1 MRNDAKIYV
10 TDTAISKAKV
20 ANNASA
26 QARVHPVLKSNVV
39 KKTAKGSSLAVSTL
53 LLAACG
59 EDDDASAQSGGASL
73 IISRADGVYSA
84 TSVDGFVLPSAA
96 VATLSVADA
105 ANNAYSILLDAD
117 GAGILEFKFTDAN
130 DVVTLQA
137 GSTIDDFGTLKV
149 TSGTLDATLSSITGV
164 TRVEVAS
171 GVKLT
176 LVQVREIPV
185 LVSNDV
191 TGRIEIVVN
200 SIAEATELAT
210 LVQNQTIQFFGAAGN
225 ITVTAAAGASVTTDQ
240 ITAQMSIV
248 TSNVRPASEAP
259 AASSGETDTGAGVA
273 AGARPATDTG
283 DAGSGAASGG
293 GTGVTD
299 GGGTAD
305 PGFRLIAQSSQ
316 VFKLA
321 EGYGDVA
328 MTMQDGVLRFT
339 TAALNTVTAV
349 NTDVSGI
356 QVDGLTLT
364 ASADV
369 LSSMAVTGAGH
380 LIMTGLAEDTVVT
393 GLGVTGV
400 TTLAGVA
407 SADQITQIAT
417 SNANGTI
424 VGTGLTAINGTAA
437 NVVQALAAFITA
449 PAAFTAELRD
459 ADGVAVTVTDLSA
472 IGAATTGTVTVENA
486 VVITG
491 SQSQVT
497 AALVTDGTKVTA
509 PAATIAVTGTTTA
522 HGLNAVAA
530 ATSGV
535 VTATITGTAA
545 ALNAADGGLTTLA
558 TDAITITVD
567 AGIAAATD
575 LTGLAAKTRIA
586 VDANEVTAISGTGT
600 ELVAV
605 IAANIA
611 SESTLAIDGNYTV
624 TLTTGG
630 AAATLAQLI
639 AINNVTSGTIT
650 LGANTTA
657 GALSGSASDLK
668 AALAGFV
675 ANTLSGDLDI
685 TGDAISIADFTL
697 IGPATSGVVTYT
709 LEADQQALGAQ
720 DLADVAGLV
729 AIVAGSANFATTD
742 VTVSLSGTT
751 TTVAQITALV
761 ATGLTLGNL
770 TYTLDAGQQ
779 ALGAQDLADVAGLV
793 AIVAGSANFATTDVT
808 VSLSGTTTT
817 VAQITAL
824 VATGLTLGNLSY
836 TLDAG
841 NIEQSVNGT
850 FTGGAASYVVT
861 AGAGNDTITG
871 GSGTNI
877 ILAGAGNDTIT
888 SGTGD
893 DIIIGGAGNDTIT
906 AGAGN
911 DTIMGGAD
919 DDTITAGAGND
930 IITSGGGA
938 DTVTPGTGLDTIVYT
953 DVANEARD
961 IITNFTTIADGAA
974 FGAGTD
980 ALQFSGADLASV
992 AGFVAYSA
1000 GGVSLDI
1007 DGDAAGS
1014 VLVAFVSGAG
1024 TQSATAAQAAFL
1036 FNETT
1041 GDLSFD
1047 ADGTGDGAAIVIAT
1061 LTGVTDLATADF
1073 TFIA

>member
-1 MRNDAKIYV
+1 MRNDAKIFV

-26 QARVHPVLKSNVV
+26 QARVHAVLKSNVV

-59 EDDDASAQSGGASL
+59 EDDDESAQSGGASL

-149 TSGTLDATLSSITGV
+149 TSGTLDATLASITGV

-225 ITVTAAAGASVTTDQ
+225 ITVTAAEGASVTPDQ

-248 TSNVRPASEAP
+248 TSNVRPAS
-259 AASSGETDTGAGVA
+259 ETDTGAGVA

-328 MTMQDGVLRFT
+328 VTMQDGVLRFT
-339 TAALNTVTAV
+339 TAASNSVTAV

-407 SADQITQIAT
+407 CADQISQIAAG
-417 SNANGTI
+417 NANGTI

-437 NVVQALAAFITA
+437 IW
-449 PAAFTAELRD
+449 E
-459 ADGVAVTVTDLSA
+459 
-472 IGAATTGTVTVENA
+472 I
-486 VVITG
+486 
-491 SQSQVT
+491 
-497 AALVTDGTKVTA
+497 
-509 PAATIAVTGTTTA
+509 
-522 HGLNAVAA
+522 
-530 ATSGV
+530 
-535 VTATITGTAA
+535 
-545 ALNAADGGLTTLA
+545 
-558 TDAITITVD
+558 
-567 AGIAAATD
+567 
-575 LTGLAAKTRIA
+575 
-586 VDANEVTAISGTGT
+586 
-600 ELVAV
+600 
-605 IAANIA
+605 
-611 SESTLAIDGNYTV
+611 
-624 TLTTGG
+624 
-630 AAATLAQLI
+630 
-639 AINNVTSGTIT
+639 
-650 LGANTTA
+650 
-657 GALSGSASDLK
+657 
-668 AALAGFV
+668 
-675 ANTLSGDLDI
+675 
-685 TGDAISIADFTL
+685 
-697 IGPATSGVVTYT
+697 
-709 LEADQQALGAQ
+709 
-720 DLADVAGLV
+720 
-729 AIVAGSANFATTD
+729 
-742 VTVSLSGTT
+742 
-751 TTVAQITALV
+751 
-761 ATGLTLGNL
+761 
-770 TYTLDAGQQ
+770 
-779 ALGAQDLADVAGLV
+779 
-793 AIVAGSANFATTDVT
+793 
-808 VSLSGTTTT
+808 
-817 VAQITAL
+817 
-824 VATGLTLGNLSY
+824 
-836 TLDAG
+836 
-841 NIEQSVNGT
+841 
-850 FTGGAASYVVT
+850 
-861 AGAGNDTITG
+861 
-871 GSGTNI
+871 
-877 ILAGAGNDTIT
+877 
-888 SGTGD
+888 
-893 DIIIGGAGNDTIT
+893 
-906 AGAGN
+906 
-911 DTIMGGAD
+911 
-919 DDTITAGAGND
+919 
-930 IITSGGGA
+930 
-938 DTVTPGTGLDTIVYT
+938 
-953 DVANEARD
+953 
-961 IITNFTTIADGAA
+961 
-974 FGAGTD
+974 
-980 ALQFSGADLASV
+980 
-992 AGFVAYSA
+992 
-1000 GGVSLDI
+1000 
-1007 DGDAAGS
+1007 
-1014 VLVAFVSGAG
+1014 
-1024 TQSATAAQAAFL
+1024 
-1036 FNETT
+1036 
-1041 GDLSFD
+1041 
-1047 ADGTGDGAAIVIAT
+1047 
-1061 LTGVTDLATADF
+1061 
-1073 TFIA
+1073 

>member
-1 MRNDAKIYV
+1 M
-10 TDTAISKAKV
+10 
-20 ANNASA
+20 
-26 QARVHPVLKSNVV
+26 
-39 KKTAKGSSLAVSTL
+39 
-53 LLAACG
+53 
-59 EDDDASAQSGGASL
+59 
-73 IISRADGVYSA
+73 
-84 TSVDGFVLPSAA
+84 
-96 VATLSVADA
+96 ADA

-149 TSGTLDATLSSITGV
+149 TSGTLDATLASITGV

-339 TAALNTVTAV
+339 TAASNSVTAV

-407 SADQITQIAT
+407 CADQIAQIAAG
-417 SNANGTI
+417 NANGTI
-424 VGTGLTAINGTAA
+424 VGTDLTAINGTAA
-437 NVVQALAAFITA
+437 NVVQALAAFNTA

-472 IGAATTGTVTVENA
+472 IGAATTGTVTVANA

-491 SQSQVT
+491 SESQVT

-509 PAATIAVTGTTTA
+509 QAATIAVTGTTTA
-522 HGLNAVAA
+522 HGLNAIAA

-545 ALNAADGGLTTLA
+545 ALNAADGGLTTLV
-558 TDAITITVD
+558 TDAITITLD
-567 AGIAAATD
+567 AGVAAATD

-586 VDANEVTAISGTGT
+586 VDANEVTAISGTGA

-611 SESTLAIDGNYTV
+611 SESTLAINGNYTV
-624 TLTTGG
+624 TLTAGG

-639 AINNVTSGTIT
+639 AINNATSGMIT

-657 GALSGSASDLK
+657 GALSGSASDLT
-668 AALAGFV
+668 AALAGFA

-709 LEADQQALGAQ
+709 LADGQQALGAQ
-720 DLADVAGLV
+720 NLADVAGFV
-729 AIVAGSANFATTD
+729 AIVAGSANFGSTD
-742 VTVSLSGTT
+742 VTVSLSDTAMT
-751 TTVAQITALV
+751 IAQITALV
-761 ATGLTLGNL
+761 GTGLTLGNL
-770 TYTLDAGQQ
+770 SYTLADGQQ

-793 AIVAGSANFATTDVT
+793 AIVAGSANFGSTDVT
-808 VSLSGTTTT
+808 VSLSGTATTI
-817 VAQITAL
+817 AQITAL
-824 VATGLTLGNLSY
+824 VGTGLTLGNLSY
-836 TLDAG
+836 TLAAG
-841 NIEQSVNGT
+841 NVEQSVNGT
-850 FTGGAASYVVT
+850 FTGGAASYIVT
-861 AGAGNDTITG
+861 ADAGNDTITG

-893 DIIIGGAGNDTIT
+893 DIIMGGAGNDTIT

-930 IITSGGGA
+930 IITSGSGA

-980 ALQFSGADLASV
+980 KLQFSAADLASV

-1014 VLVAFVSGAG
+1014 VLVAFVSGTGA
-1024 TQSATAAQAAFL
+1024 QSATAAQAAFL
-1036 FNETT
+1036 FNQTT

-1061 LTGVTDLATADF
+1061 LTGVVDLATADF

>member
-1 MRNDAKIYV
+1 
-10 TDTAISKAKV
+10 
-20 ANNASA
+20 
-26 QARVHPVLKSNVV
+26 
-39 KKTAKGSSLAVSTL
+39 
-53 LLAACG
+53 
-59 EDDDASAQSGGASL
+59 
-73 IISRADGVYSA
+73 
-84 TSVDGFVLPSAA
+84 VDGFVLPSAA

-149 TSGTLDATLSSITGV
+149 TSGTLDATLASITGV
-164 TRVEVAS
+164 TRVEVTS

-339 TAALNTVTAV
+339 TAASNSVTAV

-400 TTLAGVA
+400 TTLTGVA
-407 SADQITQIAT
+407 CADQIAQIAAG
-417 SNANGTI
+417 NANGTI

-437 NVVQALAAFITA
+437 NVVQALAAFNTA

-472 IGAATTGTVTVENA
+472 IGAATTGTVTVANA

-491 SQSQVT
+491 SESQVT

-509 PAATIAVTGTTTA
+509 QAATIVVTGTTTA
-522 HGLNAVAA
+522 HGLNAIAA

-545 ALNAADGGLTTLA
+545 ALNAVDGGLTTLV
-558 TDAITITVD
+558 TDAITITLD
-567 AGIAAATD
+567 AGVAAATD

-586 VDANEVTAISGTGT
+586 VDANEVTAISGTGA

-624 TLTTGG
+624 TLTADG

-639 AINNVTSGTIT
+639 AINNATSGMIT

-657 GALSGSASDLK
+657 GALSGSASDLT
-668 AALAGFV
+668 AALAGFA

-685 TGDAISIADFTL
+685 TGDAISIADFML
-697 IGPATSGVVTYT
+697 IGPSTSGVVTYT
-709 LEADQQALGAQ
+709 LAAGQQTLGPQ
-720 DLADVAGLV
+720 SLADVAGLV

-742 VTVSLSGTT
+742 VTVSLSDTAMT
-751 TTVAQITALV
+751 IAQITALV
-761 ATGLTLGNL
+761 GTGLTLGNL
-770 TYTLDAGQQ
+770 SYTLAAGQQ
-779 ALGAQDLADVAGLV
+779 TLGPQSLADVAGLV

-808 VSLSGTTTT
+808 VSLSDTAMTI
-817 VAQITAL
+817 AQITAL
-824 VATGLTLGNLSY
+824 VGTGLTLGNLSY
-836 TLDAG
+836 TLADGQQALGAQDLADVAGLVAIVAGSANFGSTDVTVSLSGTATTIAQITALVGTGLTLGNLSYTLAAG
-841 NIEQSVNGT
+841 NVEQSVNGT
-850 FTGGAASYVVT
+850 FTGGAASYIVT
-861 AGAGNDTITG
+861 ADAGNDTITG

-893 DIIIGGAGNDTIT
+893 DIIMGGAGNDTIT

-980 ALQFSGADLASV
+980 KLQFSAADLASV

-1014 VLVAFVSGAG
+1014 VLVAFVSGTGA
-1024 TQSATAAQAAFL
+1024 QSATAAEAAFL
-1036 FNETT
+1036 FNQTT

-1061 LTGVTDLATADF
+1061 LTGVVDLATADF